1 MGGSLL
7 APVSEA
13 MATATEAALRRTKGT
28 IHPGNFWLDIT
39 DLLNP
44 KDFITMADKKK
55 LSYKDWSLSSNITEI
70 PDTHNC
76 VYMSE
81 ALGYQWM
88 VTSCTDKMNFVCYK
102 AG

>member
-1 MGGSLL
+1 
-7 APVSEA
+7 
-13 MATATEAALRRTKGT
+13 
-28 IHPGNFWLDIT
+28 
-39 DLLNP
+39 
-44 KDFITMADKKK
+44 MADKKK
-55 LSYKDWSLSSNITEI
+55 LPYENWSLYSNITEI

-88 VTSCTDKMNFVCYK
+88 VTSCSEKMNFVCFT